1 MPRNLVALLDGT
13 WSDSNT
19 HTNVVQICER
29 VPEQAPGGLRQEKC
43 YVRGVGTGVSDRLL
57 GGAFGVGLDD
67 NIRQAYAFLAERW
80 SSDDDRIHLIG
91 YSRGAFTARSLA
103 GMIAKCG
110 LIRARDLSPEAAF
123 ARYRDTATPGLREMQ
138 AGERPATTAEDEVV
152 LAHSRLVRI
161 RFLGVFDTVGD
172 LGIPGG
178 LGRWFN
184 RHRYEFHDTNLSGL
198 VDVACHALAVD
209 EHRGLFVPTMWTSVP
224 VPIPDHPTSV
234 EQRWFVGGHTNIGG
248 GGTTDPERENPLS
261 VLTREWIVDRAVEAG
276 LVVGPPRPAPTGTEW
291 QGRIDD
297 WSTTLLGR
305 ITGLLPFNHRL
316 LRPVREAIAETLDGG
331 VVRRWGTGRP
341 PYEPRNPHLEPW
353 VRSLR

>member
-1 MPRNLVALLDGT
+1 MPRNLAAFLDGT
-13 WSDSNT
+13 WSDSNA
-19 HTNVVQICER
+19 HTNVVQICDR
-29 VPEQAPGGLRQEKC
+29 VPEDASGLRQEKC

-67 NIRQAYAFLAERW
+67 NIRRAYAFLAERYE
-80 SSDDDRIHLIG
+80 SEDDRIFLTG

-110 LIRARDLSPEAAF
+110 LISSRDLPTEAVF
-123 ARYRDTATPGLREMQ
+123 RRYRDTAAPGLRELQ
-138 AGERPATTAEDEVV
+138 EGERLPRTTEDEVV

-161 RFLGVFDTVGD
+161 RFLGAMDTVGA

-178 LGRWFN
+178 LGRWLS
-184 RHRYEFHDTNLSGL
+184 RRRYEFHDTNLSGL
-198 VDVACHALAVD
+198 VDVACHAVGLD

-224 VPIPDHPTSV
+224 VPIPGHPTQV
-234 EQRWFVGGHTNIGG
+234 EQRWFVGGHTNVGG
-248 GGTTDPERENPLS
+248 GGTTDPLRRNPLS
-261 VLTREWIVDRAVEAG
+261 VVTREWIVDRAVEAG
-276 LVVGPPRPAPTGTEW
+276 LVVDPPRPAPTGDEW

-297 WSTTLLGR
+297 CSTTLLGR
-305 ITGLLPFNHRL
+305 LTGHLPFNRHM
-316 LRPVREAIAETLDGG
+316 LRPVREAIEETLDPG
-331 VVRRWGTGRP
+331 VLRRWGTGTP